1 MSKRKNRHSR
11 AERTPPIAAEL
22 RRLGRPATRA
32 ELYDALET
40 GEDGL
45 FGNRRLLDAAIRRD
59 LKQPSPVFQ
68 REGRNR
74 IALRNPTVGATQ
86 VAYAS
91 EESRVYERG
100 QTVVPKRIRD
110 AMGVEE
116 GSTLTWQ
123 VEDGVAHV
131 IAIPKDPVRAL
142 YGIMKDK
149 GPTFEEYLAE
159 RNAERQRER
168 ELEADE
174 ERRWRTYSTRRR

>member
-1 MSKRKNRHSR
+1 MSKRKKRHSR
-11 AERTPPIAAEL
+11 AERIPPIVAGL

-32 ELYDALET
+32 ELYDALKT

-68 REGRNR
+68 REGRSR
-74 IALRNPTVGATQ
+74 IALRNPTDSETQ
-86 VAYAS
+86 PAPAP
-91 EESRVYERG
+91 EASRVYERG
-100 QTVVPKRIRD
+100 QTVVPKTIRD
-110 AMGVEE
+110 ALSVEQ
-116 GSTLTWQ
+116 GSTLVWQ
-123 VEDGVAHV
+123 VEDGVARV
-131 IAIPKDPVRAL
+131 VAIPKDPVRAL

-168 ELEADE
+168 QLEADE
-174 ERRWRTYSTRRR
+174 ERRWHTYSTRRR

>member
-1 MSKRKNRHSR
+1 MGVSYQ
-11 AERTPPIAAEL
+11 ERVPIIEAVL
-22 RRLGRPATRA
+22 RRLGRSAKPD
-32 ELYDALET
+32 ELYQELKGDPR
-40 GEDGL
+40 
-45 FGNRRLLDAAIRRD
+45 FGTVRRIKATFRYDQDPKRRRYP
-59 LKQPSPVFQ
+59 QPVFV
-68 REGRNR
+68 REGRDR
-74 IALRNPTVGATQ
+74 IALRNPTETPNQLTHQA
-86 VAYAS
+86 

-116 GSTLTWQ
+116 GSTLTWE
-123 VEDGVAHV
+123 VHDGVAHV

-142 YGIMKDK
+142 YGIMKDR

-174 ERRWRTYSTRRR
+174 ERSWRTYSTRRR